1 MNYQDIKDKYFN
13 KKFLV
18 LCIIIFIFLYIFC
31 TFIKFLGQIPILLL
45 LTIIIA
51 YYLYNMLN
59 KKNATTIKLD
69 YIDLNSSIILL
80 IVFIKLSIHSSIKL
94 IQFSKVL
101 FSFNLILNNMLLFK
115 GCSIINP
122 V

>member
-1 MNYQDIKDKYFN
+1 MNYQDIRDKYFN

-59 KKNATTIKLD
+59 KKKM
-69 YIDLNSSIILL
+69 
-80 IVFIKLSIHSSIKL
+80 
-94 IQFSKVL
+94 Q
-101 FSFNLILNNMLLFK
+101 
-115 GCSIINP
+115 P
-122 V
+122 Q

>member
-1 MNYQDIKDKYFN
+1 MFIKNIMNYENIKNTYFN

-31 TFIKFLGQIPILLL
+31 TFIKFLGQIPILFL

-59 KKNATTIKLD
+59 KKKM
-69 YIDLNSSIILL
+69 
-80 IVFIKLSIHSSIKL
+80 
-94 IQFSKVL
+94 Q
-101 FSFNLILNNMLLFK
+101 
-115 GCSIINP
+115 P
-122 V
+122 Q

>member
-1 MNYQDIKDKYFN
+1 MSFKNIMNYENIKNTYFN

-59 KKNATTIKLD
+59 KKKM
-69 YIDLNSSIILL
+69 
-80 IVFIKLSIHSSIKL
+80 
-94 IQFSKVL
+94 Q
-101 FSFNLILNNMLLFK
+101 
-115 GCSIINP
+115 P
-122 V
+122 Q